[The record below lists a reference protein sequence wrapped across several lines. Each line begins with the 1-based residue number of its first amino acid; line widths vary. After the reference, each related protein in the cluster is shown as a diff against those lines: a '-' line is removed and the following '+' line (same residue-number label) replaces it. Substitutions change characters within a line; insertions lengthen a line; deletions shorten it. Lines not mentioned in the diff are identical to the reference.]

1 MNRPSDGDLSIDTVL
16 RNTYKVVSILGR
28 GGMGSVYLAQHLR
41 LPGKQV
47 AVKVLR
53 GGDHLTPE
61 IFARFRR
68 EAEIASRLGHPNIV
82 EVLDYDT
89 LEDDTP
95 FLVLEFLRGESLQA
109 RLERGR
115 LPLSDVYS
123 FTRQMGSALQAAHGA
138 GIVHRDLKPANVFL
152 VPTDSG
158 GVVGERL
165 KLLDFGISKVL
176 DSGTVQ
182 TQEAMLIGTPQY
194 MSPEQAQGRNSE
206 IDARTDIFALGA
218 IVYEMMTG
226 TPAFGAGGI
235 AQMIFRVV
243 YEPPPPLAPL
253 CPEAP
258 PHAIAAVDKALA
270 KRAQDRFQDVASFV
284 EALTGSPLHTLS
296 SATGSHAALPRPSGT
311 PSGVALPSEGPPS
324 LSNTLPPGSLQKGP
338 DTGRLAFDDTLAP
351 GSSGNQGVVQPVRGF
366 ASGGTGQMGVAQAQ
380 AGFASGGTGQV
391 GVAQAQAPAG
401 GFAAGGTGQ
410 MGVAQAQA
418 PSGGFAAGGTGQMG
432 VAQAQAA
439 TPKVPLMD
447 PPGLDPTLISQQAPS
462 LPPPVAG
469 QSLVAPAPVPSAVA
483 PSTASQPAK
492 SRAPLAAIAVAA
504 LVVVIAGGWWVTRP
518 KDGPQPTPPVA
529 TGTQAVT
536 PTANT
541 GAQGTTPTSP
551 NTGTQGTTP
560 TPPPN
565 TGTLAQ
571 GTDTPTGTTPVPT
584 GTTPTPVDPPPDDP
598 TGVATKN
605 PPPSTRPSTR
615 PETPEKLSDELRQL
629 LADAERAL
637 NGGDTAEAI
646 RLARSSQRREPKV
659 IPLASY
665 SLLTRAFCRQGDLS
679 NAKAQW
685 PKVSRA
691 EQARVRKFCKQHDIE
706 L

>member
-1 MNRPSDGDLSIDTVL
+1 MIRPLDGDLSIDTVL

-53 GGDHLTPE
+53 GGDHLTAE

-89 LEDDTP
+89 LDDGTP
-95 FLVLEFLRGESLQA
+95 FLVLEFLRGESLQS

-115 LPLSDVYS
+115 LPLTDVYS

-182 TQEAMLIGTPQY
+182 TQEATLIGTPQY
-194 MSPEQAQGRNSE
+194 MSPEQAQGRNRE
-206 IDARTDIFALGA
+206 IDARTDIFAMGC

-226 TPAFGAGGI
+226 TPAFGGGGI

-243 YEPPPPLAPL
+243 YEPPAPLAPL

-258 PHAIAAVDKALA
+258 PHAIAAVDKALS
-270 KRAQDRFQDVASFV
+270 KRADERYPDVASFV

-296 SATGSHAALPRPSGT
+296 SSTGSHPTTPRPTGS

-324 LSNTLPPGSLQKGP
+324 LSNTMAPGSVQQGP
-338 DTGRLAFDDTLAP
+338 DTGRLGFEATLAP
-351 GSSGNQGVVQPVRGF
+351 GTGRMGQVEPVAPAGAF
-366 ASGGTGQMGVAQAQ
+366 AAGHTGRMGVAQAM
-380 AGFASGGTGQV
+380 GTEPVVPPVAQFDPV
-391 GVAQAQAPAG
+391 QLEPTLTSQPVPRLAQAQ
-401 GFAAGGTGQ
+401 
-410 MGVAQAQA
+410 
-418 PSGGFAAGGTGQMG
+418 
-432 VAQAQAA
+432 
-439 TPKVPLMD
+439 LD
-447 PPGLDPTLISQQAPS
+447 PPGLEPTRMSQPAPGPAAPVPHAPAATPPQPNLHVAAVPTAQA
-462 LPPPVAG
+462 
-469 QSLVAPAPVPSAVA
+469 APAP
-483 PSTASQPAK
+483 K
-492 SRAPLAAIAVAA
+492 GRAPLAALAVAG
-504 LVVVIAGGWWVTRP
+504 LVVLGGAGWWMTRP
-518 KDGPQPTPPVA
+518 GPTQPTNNPVPTQPQGT
-529 TGTQAVT
+529 TGTPA
-536 PTANT
+536 ANSQN
-541 GAQGTTPTSP
+541 QGTTPPPAATGTP
-551 NTGTQGTTP
+551 EPRPTGTQVVTAPQTG
-560 TPPPN
+560 TPPPE
-565 TGTLAQ
+565 TA
-571 GTDTPTGTTPVPT
+571 
-584 GTTPTPVDPPPDDP
+584 PPANP
-598 TGVATKN
+598 TGVEPKPT
-605 PPPSTRPSTR
+605 PPSTRPSPR
-615 PETPEKLSDELRQL
+615 PEPSEKLSDEVRQL
-629 LADAERAL
+629 LTDAERAL
-637 NGGDTAEAI
+637 SGGDTAEAI

-659 IPLASY
+659 IPQASY

-691 EQARVRKFCKQHDIE
+691 EQSRVRKYCKQHDIE

>member
-1 MNRPSDGDLSIDTVL
+1 MNRPSDGDLSIDSVL

-89 LEDDTP
+89 LEDETP

-218 IVYEMMTG
+218 IVFEMMTG

-258 PHAIAAVDKALA
+258 PHAIAAVGKALA
-270 KRAQDRFQDVASFV
+270 KRAEDRYQDVASFV

-296 SATGSHAALPRPSGT
+296 SATGSHTALPRPSGT

-366 ASGGTGQMGVAQAQ
+366 ASGGTGQMGVAQVSTPA
-380 AGFASGGTGQV
+380 ANFAS
-391 GVAQAQAPAG
+391 
-401 GFAAGGTGQ
+401 GGTGQ
-410 MGVAQAQA
+410 MGVAQVSA
-418 PSGGFAAGGTGQMG
+418 PAAGFASGGTGQMG

-439 TPKVPLMD
+439 TPRVPLMD

-469 QSLVAPAPVPSAVA
+469 QSLVVPAPVAPAVA
-483 PSTASQPAK
+483 PSTASPPPK

-518 KDGPQPTPPVA
+518 KEGTGPQPIA
-529 TGTQAVT
+529 TGTQGAT
-536 PTANT
+536 PPANT
-541 GAQGTTPTSP
+541 GTQGTTPTP
-551 NTGTQGTTP
+551 ANTGTQGTTP
-560 TPPPN
+560 TPPVN
-565 TGTLAQ
+565 TGTVAQ
-571 GTDTPTGTTPVPT
+571 GTDTPTGTPPVAT

-615 PETPEKLSDELRQL
+615 PDPSEKLSDELRQL

>member
-16 RNTYKVVSILGR
+16 RNTYKVLSILGR

-53 GGDHLTPE
+53 GGDHLTAE

-89 LEDDTP
+89 LEDGTP
-95 FLVLEFLRGESLQA
+95 FLVLEFLRGESLQS

-115 LPLSDVYS
+115 LPLHDVYS

-194 MSPEQAQGRNSE
+194 MSPEQAQGRNRE
-206 IDARTDIFALGA
+206 IDARTDIFAMGC

-243 YEPPPPLAPL
+243 YEPAAPLAPL

-258 PHAIAAVDKALA
+258 AHAIAAVDKALS
-270 KRAQDRFQDVASFV
+270 KRIEDRYPDIASFV
-284 EALTGSPLHTLS
+284 EDLTGSPLHTLS
-296 SATGSHAALPRPSGT
+296 PAAGSHSGQPRHTGSPSGI
-311 PSGVALPSEGPPS
+311 ALPSEGPPS
-324 LSNTLPPGSLQKGP
+324 LSNTLAPGSGRKGP
-338 DTGRLAFDDTLAP
+338 DTGREGFEDTMAP
-351 GSSGNQGVVQPVRGF
+351 GSSGSMGIVPPAAPV
-366 ASGGTGQMGVAQAQ
+366 
-380 AGFASGGTGQV
+380 
-391 GVAQAQAPAG
+391 

-410 MGVAQAQA
+410 MGLVQPA
-418 PSGGFAAGGTGQMG
+418 GFAAGGTGQMG
-432 VAQAQAA
+432 LVQPAGFAAGGTGQMGLAQPASPRAA
-439 TPKVPLMD
+439 PLMD
-447 PPGLDPTLISQQAPS
+447 PPGLDPTLISQQAPA
-462 LPPPVAG
+462 LPPPVAP
-469 QSLVAPAPVPSAVA
+469 QSYLPPSPTLQPGAV
-483 PSTASQPAK
+483 QPASAAAVVHPVAMPPPSVPK
-492 SRAPLAAIAVAA
+492 SRAPVAALIVAA
-504 LVVVIAGGWWVTRP
+504 LVVVAGGGWWFTR
-518 KDGPQPTPPVA
+518 PQPTTSTGGTTPPPGQPVA
-529 TGTQAVT
+529 TG
-536 PTANT
+536 N
-541 GAQGTTPTSP
+541 QGTTPP
-551 NTGTQGTTP
+551 QNATGTQGSTG
-560 TPPPN
+560 TPPTVVATGN
-565 TGTLAQ
+565 QGTTGT
-571 GTDTPTGTTPVPT
+571 PPSTG
-584 GTTPTPVDPPPDDP
+584 TPTPVDPPPDDP
-598 TGVATKN
+598 SGVAAKN

-615 PETPEKLSDELRQL
+615 PEPSEKLSDEVRQL

-637 NGGDTAEAI
+637 NGGDTLEAI

-685 PKVSRA
+685 PKVPRL
-691 EQARVRKFCKQHDIE
+691 EQARVRKYCKQHDIE
-706 L
+706 F

>member
-16 RNTYKVVSILGR
+16 RNTYKVLSILGR

-53 GGDHLTPE
+53 GGDHLTAE

-89 LEDDTP
+89 LEDGTP
-95 FLVLEFLRGESLQA
+95 FLVLEFLRGESLQS

-115 LPLSDVYS
+115 LPLHDVYS

-176 DSGTVQ
+176 DSSTVQ

-194 MSPEQAQGRNSE
+194 MSPEQAQGRNRE
-206 IDARTDIFALGA
+206 IDARTDIFAMGC

-243 YEPPPPLAPL
+243 YEPAAPLAPL

-258 PHAIAAVDKALA
+258 AHSIAAVDRALS
-270 KRAQDRFQDVASFV
+270 KRIEDRYPDVASFV
-284 EALTGSPLHTLS
+284 EELTGSPLHTLS
-296 SATGSHAALPRPSGT
+296 PAAGSHASQPRPSGS
-311 PSGVALPSEGPPS
+311 PSGIALPSEGPPS
-324 LSNTLPPGSLQKGP
+324 LSNTMAPGSVRKGP
-338 DTGRLAFDDTLAP
+338 DTGRMGFEDTMAP
-351 GSSGNQGVVQPVRGF
+351 GSSGSRGVVQPAAPAGAF
-366 ASGGTGQMGVAQAQ
+366 ASGGTGQMGVVLASAP
-380 AGFASGGTGQV
+380 AGAFASGGTGQMGIV
-391 GVAQAQAPAG
+391 HASAP
-401 GFAAGGTGQ
+401 
-410 MGVAQAQA
+410 
-418 PSGGFAAGGTGQMG
+418 
-432 VAQAQAA
+432 QAA
-439 TPKVPLMD
+439 PLMD

-462 LPPPVAG
+462 VPPPVAP
-469 QSLVAPAPVPSAVA
+469 QSYLTPSPTVQPGAVQPTSAAVVHSVAAQSSPAP
-483 PSTASQPAK
+483 K
-492 SRAPLAAIAVAA
+492 SRAPVAALIVAA
-504 LVVVIAGGWWVTRP
+504 LVAVAGGGWWLTRP
-518 KDGPQPTPPVA
+518 QVPTPTGGTTPPPVQPVA
-529 TGTQAVT
+529 TGTQAAT
-536 PTANT
+536 PPVVA
-541 GAQGTTPTSP
+541 
-551 NTGTQGTTP
+551 TGTQGTTGTQGATGTP
-560 TPPPN
+560 VAPPPN
-565 TGTLAQ
+565 GTQTG
-571 GTDTPTGTTPVPT
+571 
-584 GTTPTPVDPPPDDP
+584 TPTPQNPPPDDP
-598 TGVATKN
+598 AGVATKN

-615 PETPEKLSDELRQL
+615 PEPSEKLSDELRQL
-629 LADAERAL
+629 LADGERAL

-685 PKVSRA
+685 PKVSRP
-691 EQARVRKFCKQHDIE
+691 EQPRVRKFCKQHDIE
-706 L
+706 F

>member
-1 MNRPSDGDLSIDTVL
+1 MIRPLDGDLSIDTVL

-53 GGDHLTPE
+53 GGDHLTAE

-89 LEDDTP
+89 LDDGTP
-95 FLVLEFLRGESLQA
+95 FLVLEFLRGESLQS

-115 LPLSDVYS
+115 LPLTDVYS

-182 TQEAMLIGTPQY
+182 TQEATLIGTPQY
-194 MSPEQAQGRNSE
+194 MSPEQAQGRNRE
-206 IDARTDIFALGA
+206 IDARTDIFAMGC

-226 TPAFGAGGI
+226 TPAFGGGGI

-243 YEPPPPLAPL
+243 YEPPAPLAPL

-258 PHAIAAVDKALA
+258 PHAIAAVDKALS
-270 KRAQDRFQDVASFV
+270 KRAEERYPDVASFV
-284 EALTGSPLHTLS
+284 EDLTGSPLHTLS
-296 SATGSHAALPRPSGT
+296 STSGAHATTPRPTGS

-324 LSNTLPPGSLQKGP
+324 LSNTMAPGTGRMGP
-338 DTGRLAFDDTLAP
+338 DTGSMGFEATLAP
-351 GSSGNQGVVQPVRGF
+351 GTGRMGQVEPVAPSGAF
-366 ASGGTGQMGVAQAQ
+366 AAGNTGRMGVAQAL
-380 AGFASGGTGQV
+380 GTEPV
-391 GVAQAQAPAG
+391 VPPVAQFDPVQLEPTLTSQPVPRLAKAQI
-401 GFAAGGTGQ
+401 
-410 MGVAQAQA
+410 
-418 PSGGFAAGGTGQMG
+418 
-432 VAQAQAA
+432 
-439 TPKVPLMD
+439 D
-447 PPGLDPTLISQQAPS
+447 PPGLEPTLM
-462 LPPPVAG
+462 
-469 QSLVAPAPVPSAVA
+469 
-483 PSTASQPAK
+483 SQPAPGPATPAPSPHAPVVAPPQPNLHVAAVPTAQVVPATK
-492 SRAPLAAIAVAA
+492 SRAPLAAIAVVGLA
-504 LVVVIAGGWWVTRP
+504 VIGGAGWWMTRP
-518 KDGPQPTPPVA
+518 GPTPPTSGPVPTNTNPQGT
-529 TGTQAVT
+529 TGTPA
-536 PTANT
+536 ANSQN
-541 GAQGTTPTSP
+541 QGTTPPPAVTGTP
-551 NTGTQGTTP
+551 EQQPTGTQG
-560 TPPPN
+560 PP
-565 TGTLAQ
+565 GTQVVTAPQ
-571 GTDTPTGTTPVPT
+571 TGTTPPE
-584 GTTPTPVDPPPDDP
+584 TTPPTNP
-598 TGVATKN
+598 TGVEPKP
-605 PPPSTRPSTR
+605 PPPSTRPSPR
-615 PETPEKLSDELRQL
+615 PEASEKLSDEVRQL

-637 NGGDTAEAI
+637 SGGDTAEAI
-646 RLARSSQRREPKV
+646 RLARSSQRREPTG
-659 IPLASY
+659 IPQASY

-685 PKVSRA
+685 PKVSGA
-691 EQARVRKFCKQHDIE
+691 EKSRVRKFCLKYDIE
-706 L
+706 F

>member
-16 RNTYKVVSILGR
+16 RNTYKVLSILGR

-53 GGDHLTPE
+53 GGDHLTAE

-89 LEDDTP
+89 LEDGTP
-95 FLVLEFLRGESLQA
+95 FLVLEFLRGESLQS

-115 LPLSDVYS
+115 LPLHAVYS

-176 DSGTVQ
+176 DSSTVQ

-194 MSPEQAQGRNSE
+194 MSPEQAQGRNRE
-206 IDARTDIFALGA
+206 IDARTDIFAMGC

-243 YEPPPPLAPL
+243 YEPAAPLAPL

-258 PHAIAAVDKALA
+258 AHAIAAVDKALS
-270 KRAQDRFQDVASFV
+270 KRIEDRYPDVASFV
-284 EALTGSPLHTLS
+284 EDLTGSPLHTLS
-296 SATGSHAALPRPSGT
+296 PAAGSHSGQPRPSGS
-311 PSGVALPSEGPPS
+311 PSGIALPSEGPPS
-324 LSNTLPPGSLQKGP
+324 LSNTLAPSSVRKGP
-338 DTGRLAFDDTLAP
+338 DTGREGFEDTMAP
-351 GSSGNQGVVQPVRGF
+351 GSSGSRGIVPPAAPF
-366 ASGGTGQMGVAQAQ
+366 SAGGTGQMGVVQ
-380 AGFASGGTGQV
+380 
-391 GVAQAQAPAG
+391 PA

-410 MGVAQAQA
+410 MGLVHASA
-418 PSGGFAAGGTGQMG
+418 P
-432 VAQAQAA
+432 QAA
-439 TPKVPLMD
+439 PLMD
-447 PPGLDPTLISQQAPS
+447 PPGLDPTLISQQAPA
-462 LPPPVAG
+462 LPPPVAP
-469 QSLVAPAPVPSAVA
+469 QSYLPPSPTLQPGAV
-483 PSTASQPAK
+483 QPASAAAVVHPVTTPPASAPR
-492 SRAPLAAIAVAA
+492 SRAPVAALVVAA
-504 LVVVIAGGWWVTRP
+504 LVVVAGGGWWFTR
-518 KDGPQPTPPVA
+518 PQPTTPTGGTPPPPAQPVA
-529 TGTQAVT
+529 TG
-536 PTANT
+536 N
-541 GAQGTTPTSP
+541 QGTTGTPPTVVATGT
-551 NTGTQGTTP
+551 TGTQTA
-560 TPPPN
+560 
-565 TGTLAQ
+565 TGNQ
-571 GTDTPTGTTPVPT
+571 GTPVAPPSNGTQTG
-584 GTTPTPVDPPPDDP
+584 TPTPVDPPPDDP
-598 TGVATKN
+598 AGVATKN

-615 PETPEKLSDELRQL
+615 PEPSEKLSDEVRQL

-637 NGGDTAEAI
+637 NGGDTVEAI

-685 PKVSRA
+685 PKVPRL

-706 L
+706 F

>member
-253 CPEAP
+253 CPE
-258 PHAIAAVDKALA
+258 
-270 KRAQDRFQDVASFV
+270 
-284 EALTGSPLHTLS
+284 
-296 SATGSHAALPRPSGT
+296 
-311 PSGVALPSEGPPS
+311 
-324 LSNTLPPGSLQKGP
+324 
-338 DTGRLAFDDTLAP
+338 
-351 GSSGNQGVVQPVRGF
+351 
-366 ASGGTGQMGVAQAQ
+366 
-380 AGFASGGTGQV
+380 
-391 GVAQAQAPAG
+391 
-401 GFAAGGTGQ
+401 
-410 MGVAQAQA
+410 
-418 PSGGFAAGGTGQMG
+418 
-432 VAQAQAA
+432 
-439 TPKVPLMD
+439 
-447 PPGLDPTLISQQAPS
+447 
-462 LPPPVAG
+462 
-469 QSLVAPAPVPSAVA
+469 
-483 PSTASQPAK
+483 
-492 SRAPLAAIAVAA
+492 
-504 LVVVIAGGWWVTRP
+504 
-518 KDGPQPTPPVA
+518 
-529 TGTQAVT
+529 
-536 PTANT
+536 
-541 GAQGTTPTSP
+541 
-551 NTGTQGTTP
+551 
-560 TPPPN
+560 
-565 TGTLAQ
+565 
-571 GTDTPTGTTPVPT
+571 
-584 GTTPTPVDPPPDDP
+584 
-598 TGVATKN
+598 
-605 PPPSTRPSTR
+605 
-615 PETPEKLSDELRQL
+615 
-629 LADAERAL
+629 
-637 NGGDTAEAI
+637 
-646 RLARSSQRREPKV
+646 
-659 IPLASY
+659 
-665 SLLTRAFCRQGDLS
+665 
-679 NAKAQW
+679 
-685 PKVSRA
+685 
-691 EQARVRKFCKQHDIE
+691 
-706 L
+706 

>member
-16 RNTYKVVSILGR
+16 RNTYKVLSILGR

-53 GGDHLTPE
+53 GGDHLTAE

-89 LEDDTP
+89 LEDGTP
-95 FLVLEFLRGESLQA
+95 FLVLEFLRGESLQS

-115 LPLSDVYS
+115 LPLHDVYS

-176 DSGTVQ
+176 DSATVQ

-194 MSPEQAQGRNSE
+194 MSPEQAQGRNRE
-206 IDARTDIFALGA
+206 IDARTDIFALGC

-226 TPAFGAGGI
+226 MPAFGAGGI

-243 YEPPPPLAPL
+243 YEPAAPLAPL

-258 PHAIAAVDKALA
+258 AHAIAAVDKALS
-270 KRAQDRFQDVASFV
+270 KRIEDRYPDVASFV

-296 SATGSHAALPRPSGT
+296 PAAGSYAGQPRPTGL
-311 PSGVALPSEGPPS
+311 PSGIALPSEGPPS
-324 LSNTLPPGSLQKGP
+324 LSNTLAPGSGRKGP
-338 DTGRLAFDDTLAP
+338 DTGRMGFEDTMAP
-351 GSSGNQGVVQPVRGF
+351 GSSGSMGVVQPAAPF
-366 ASGGTGQMGVAQAQ
+366 ASGGTGQMGVVHASAPSG
-380 AGFASGGTGQV
+380 AFASGGTGQMGLV
-391 GVAQAQAPAG
+391 QPASPR
-401 GFAAGGTGQ
+401 AA
-410 MGVAQAQA
+410 
-418 PSGGFAAGGTGQMG
+418 
-432 VAQAQAA
+432 
-439 TPKVPLMD
+439 PLMD
-447 PPGLDPTLISQQAPS
+447 PPGLDPTLISQQTPS
-462 LPPPVAG
+462 LPPPVAP
-469 QSLVAPAPVPSAVA
+469 QSYLTPSPTLQPGAAV
-483 PSTASQPAK
+483 QPASAAAVVHPVATQPALAPR
-492 SRAPLAAIAVAA
+492 SRAPVAA
-504 LVVVIAGGWWVTRP
+504 LIVVALVAVAGGGWWLTRP
-518 KDGPQPTPPVA
+518 KVPTPGTTPPPVQPVA
-529 TGTQAVT
+529 TGNQGTAGTTGT
-536 PTANT
+536 PPTVVAT
-541 GAQGTTPTSP
+541 GTPPTVVATGNQGTT
-551 NTGTQGTTP
+551 GTP
-560 TPPPN
+560 VVPPPN
-565 TGTLAQ
+565 GTQ
-571 GTDTPTGTTPVPT
+571 
-584 GTTPTPVDPPPDDP
+584 TPTPVDPPPDDP
-598 TGVATKN
+598 AGVATKN

-615 PETPEKLSDELRQL
+615 PEPSEKLSDEVRQL

-637 NGGDTAEAI
+637 NGGDTLEAI

-685 PKVSRA
+685 PKVPRL

-706 L
+706 F

>member
-1 MNRPSDGDLSIDTVL
+1 MIRPLDGDLSIDTVL

-53 GGDHLTPE
+53 GGDHLTAE

-89 LEDDTP
+89 LEDGTP
-95 FLVLEFLRGESLQA
+95 FLVLEFLRGESLQS
-109 RLERGR
+109 RVERGR
-115 LPLSDVYS
+115 LPLTDVYS
-123 FTRQMGSALQAAHGA
+123 FARQMGSALQAAHGA

-182 TQEAMLIGTPQY
+182 TQEATLIGTPQY
-194 MSPEQAQGRNSE
+194 MSPEQAQGRNRE
-206 IDARTDIFALGA
+206 IDARTDIFAMGC

-226 TPAFGAGGI
+226 TPAFGGGGI

-243 YEPPPPLAPL
+243 YEPPAPLAPL

-258 PHAIAAVDKALA
+258 PHAIAAVDKALS
-270 KRAQDRFQDVASFV
+270 KRAEERYPDVASFV
-284 EALTGSPLHTLS
+284 EALTGSPLLTLS
-296 SATGSHAALPRPSGT
+296 STTGSHATTPRPTGS

-324 LSNTLPPGSLQKGP
+324 LSNTLAPSSVRQGP
-338 DTGRLAFDDTLAP
+338 DTGRMGFEATLAP
-351 GSSGNQGVVQPVRGF
+351 GTGRMGQVDPVAPSGAF
-366 ASGGTGQMGVAQAQ
+366 AAGNTGRMGVAQAM
-380 AGFASGGTGQV
+380 GTEPV
-391 GVAQAQAPAG
+391 VPPVAQFDPVQLEPTLTSQPVPRLAPA
-401 GFAAGGTGQ
+401 Q
-410 MGVAQAQA
+410 
-418 PSGGFAAGGTGQMG
+418 
-432 VAQAQAA
+432 
-439 TPKVPLMD
+439 LD
-447 PPGLDPTLISQQAPS
+447 PPGLEPTFMSQPSPGLAAPTPASPTPPQPS
-462 LPPPVAG
+462 LHVASTPPAQV
-469 QSLVAPAPVPSAVA
+469 VPA
-483 PSTASQPAK
+483 TK
-492 SRAPLAAIAVAA
+492 GRAPVAA
-504 LVVVIAGGWWVTRP
+504 LAIVGLVVIGGAGWWMTRQ
-518 KDGPQPTPPVA
+518 GPTQQPPHDPVPTHPQGS
-529 TGTQAVT
+529 TGTPA
-536 PTANT
+536 ANSQN
-541 GAQGTTPTSP
+541 QGTTPPPPAVTGTTAP
-551 NTGTQGTTP
+551 PTVTGTTAQPTGTQVVTAP
-560 TPPPN
+560 
-565 TGTLAQ
+565 Q
-571 GTDTPTGTTPVPT
+571 TGTTPPEVTPPANPT
-584 GTTPTPVDPPPDDP
+584 GIEPKPQ
-598 TGVATKN
+598 
-605 PPPSTRPSTR
+605 PPSTRPSTR
-615 PETPEKLSDELRQL
+615 PEAPEKLSDEVRQL
-629 LADAERAL
+629 LTDAERAL
-637 NGGDTAEAI
+637 SGGDTAEAI

-659 IPLASY
+659 IPQASY

-691 EQARVRKFCKQHDIE
+691 EQSRVRKYCKQHDIE

>member
-1 MNRPSDGDLSIDTVL
+1 MGDHTPRNSRASPSPMIRPLDGDLSIDTVL

-89 LEDDTP
+89 LDDGTP
-95 FLVLEFLRGESLQA
+95 FLVLEFLRGESLQS

-115 LPLSDVYS
+115 LPLADVYS

-182 TQEAMLIGTPQY
+182 TQEATLIGTPQY
-194 MSPEQAQGRNSE
+194 MSPEQAQGRNRE
-206 IDARTDIFALGA
+206 TDARTDIFAMGC

-226 TPAFGAGGI
+226 TPAFGGGGI

-243 YEPPPPLAPL
+243 YEPPAPLAPL

-270 KRAQDRFQDVASFV
+270 KRVEERYQDIASFV

-296 SATGSHAALPRPSGT
+296 SVTGSHATTPRPTGS

-324 LSNTLPPGSLQKGP
+324 LSNTMAPGSVRQGP
-338 DTGRLAFDDTLAP
+338 DTGRMGFEATMAP
-351 GSSGNQGVVQPVRGF
+351 GTGRMGQVEPVAPSGAF
-366 ASGGTGQMGVAQAQ
+366 AAGNTGRMGVAQALG
-380 AGFASGGTGQV
+380 AEHV
-391 GVAQAQAPAG
+391 VPPVAQLDPVQLEPTLTSQPVPRLAPA
-401 GFAAGGTGQ
+401 Q
-410 MGVAQAQA
+410 
-418 PSGGFAAGGTGQMG
+418 
-432 VAQAQAA
+432 
-439 TPKVPLMD
+439 LD
-447 PPGLDPTLISQQAPS
+447 PPGLEPTLMSQPVPGPAAPAHTPHVPAVTPQQPNLHVAAVS
-462 LPPPVAG
+462 TTTPVPATKSRTPLAALAVAG
-469 QSLVAPAPVPSAVA
+469 LVVIGGAGWWMTRSGPTPSTGAPVPAN
-483 PSTASQPAK
+483 PQGSTPAATTGTPAANSQNQ
-492 SRAPLAAIAVAA
+492 
-504 LVVVIAGGWWVTRP
+504 GT
-518 KDGPQPTPPVA
+518 TPPPPTVTGTPPPPA
-529 TGTQAVT
+529 TGTPGDTGTQAV
-536 PTANT
+536 PPP
-541 GAQGTTPTSP
+541 Q
-551 NTGTQGTTP
+551 TGTA
-560 TPPPN
+560 TPPGN
-565 TGTLAQ
+565 TVQ
-571 GTDTPTGTTPVPT
+571 VN
-584 GTTPTPVDPPPDDP
+584 P
-598 TGVATKN
+598 TGVDTKT

-615 PETPEKLSDELRQL
+615 PEPSEKLSDEVRQL
-629 LADAERAL
+629 LTDAERAL
-637 NGGDTAEAI
+637 SRGDTAEAI
-646 RLARSSQRREPKV
+646 RLARSSQRREPNV
-659 IPLASY
+659 IPQASY
-665 SLLTRAFCRQGDLS
+665 SLLTRAFCRQKDLG
-679 NAKAQW
+679 NAKTQW
-685 PKVSRA
+685 PKVSGA
-691 EQARVRKFCKQHDIE
+691 EKSRVRKYCQQYDIE
-706 L
+706 F

>member
-1 MNRPSDGDLSIDTVL
+1 MSRPSDGDLSIDTVL
-16 RNTYKVVSILGR
+16 RNTYKVISVLGR

-89 LEDDTP
+89 FDDDTP
-95 FLVLEFLRGESLQA
+95 FLVLEFLRGESLQS

-270 KRAQDRFQDVASFV
+270 KRAGDRFQDVASFV

-296 SATGSHAALPRPSGT
+296 SATGSHAALPRPSGA
-311 PSGVALPSEGPPS
+311 PSGVALPSAGPPS

-351 GSSGNQGVVQPVRGF
+351 GSSGNQGAVQPVRGF
-366 ASGGTGQMGVAQAQ
+366 ASGGTGQMGVAQASSP
-380 AGFASGGTGQV
+380 AANFAS
-391 GVAQAQAPAG
+391 
-401 GFAAGGTGQ
+401 GGTGQ
-410 MGVAQAQA
+410 MGVAQASA
-418 PSGGFAAGGTGQMG
+418 PAAGFAAGGTGQMG

-439 TPKVPLMD
+439 GPQVPLMD

-469 QSLVAPAPVPSAVA
+469 QSLVAPVPMVPAVA
-483 PSTASQPAK
+483 PSTASPPPK

-518 KDGPQPTPPVA
+518 KEGTGPQPTPPVA
-529 TGTQAVT
+529 TGTQGAL

-541 GAQGTTPTSP
+541 GAQGTTAPP
-551 NTGTQGTTP
+551 ANTGTQGTTP
-560 TPPPN
+560 MPPAN
-565 TGTLAQ
+565 TGTVAQ
-571 GTDTPTGTTPVPT
+571 GTDTPTGTT

-598 TGVATKN
+598 TGVANKN
-605 PPPSTRPSTR
+605 PPPSTRPSNR
-615 PETPEKLSDELRQL
+615 PETPEKLSAELRQL

-691 EQARVRKFCKQHDIE
+691 EQARVRKFCMQHDIE